1 MEFGKNID
9 TLAQV
14 IAERGRI
21 VTYGSALA
29 MTPTL
34 PFYPLLFKA
43 VSIDLVLVYLLNR
56 HERTTA
62 IENLTRL
69 LERDAIDLRISQ
81 TLPLEECAKAHE
93 LIAAGQRAG
102 SVILTM

>member
-1 MEFGKNID
+1 M
-9 TLAQV
+9 AQPW
-14 IAERGRI
+14 R
-21 VTYGSALA
+21 
-29 MTPTL
+29 TPTL

-62 IENLTRL
+62 IENLTGL

-81 TLPLEECAKAHE
+81 TLPLEGCAKAHE
-93 LIAAGQRAG
+93 IIAAGQRAG
-102 SVILTM
+102 SVILTVTCT